1 MRILLLMQWFD
12 PEPQIKGLAFAKKL
26 RDLGNDVEVLTGFP
40 NYPGG
45 KIYPEYSIKFFQVE
59 MMEGIRVMRVPLY
72 PSHDA
77 SAFRRILNYVS
88 FGIASLIAG
97 LLVVSRKDV
106 IYACGPPVT
115 VGVSAALISLIRRIP
130 FVYDIQDLWPDS
142 LGATGMFNN
151 SFGSKIVGNVCKWV
165 YSRATHI
172 SVQSLGV
179 KERLISRCV
188 PEAKVSVIFNWCD
201 ELSIVTKSIKINEP
215 SQSNNNLMPSPTF
228 DVLFAGNMGKAQNM
242 DAVLEAGR
250 LLQIETP
257 TIRLLLLGGGIELPR
272 LKKYVKDKNITNV
285 SFIPRVPMAEAGTYL
300 VSADVL
306 LVHLKDDPLFR
317 ITIPAKTQAYMA
329 TGKAIVMAVAG
340 DASRLVLESN
350 AGICAQP
357 SNARSIADAIQKIA
371 ILSPLEL
378 KKMGENGQAFYWQN
392 MSLDVGAR
400 RFFAIFTKAIETKN
414 YHVQ

>member
-77 SAFRRILNYVS
+77 SAFRRILNYMS

-151 SFGSKIVGNVCKWV
+151 SFGSRIVGNVCKWV
-165 YSRATHI
+165 YKRATHI
-172 SVQSLGV
+172 TVQSPGV
-179 KERLISRCV
+179 KECLIARGL
-188 PEAKVSVIFNWCD
+188 PKDKATVIFNWCD
-201 ELSIVTKSIKINEP
+201 EASIVDEMTISKKVNHCNEYSIP
-215 SQSNNNLMPSPTF
+215 SSTF
-228 DVLFAGNMGKAQNM
+228 DVLFAGNMGKAQDM
-242 DAVLEAGR
+242 DAVLESGR

-257 TIRLLLLGGGIELPR
+257 WIRLFLLGGGIEVPR
-272 LKKYVKDKNITNV
+272 LKNFAKNKNITNV
-285 SFIPRVPMAEAGTYL
+285 TFMPQVPMAEA
-300 VSADVL
+300 SKIISRADAL
-306 LVHLKDDPLFR
+306 LVHLKDNPLFE

-329 TGKAIVMAVAG
+329 AGKAIIMAVPG
-340 DASRLVLESN
+340 DASRLVLKSK
-350 AGICAQP
+350 AGVCAQP
-357 SNARSIADAIQKIA
+357 SNARSIADAIQHLA
-371 ILSPLEL
+371 ALPPSEL
-378 KKMGENGQAFYWQN
+378 RKMGDNGRTFYWES

-400 RFFAIFTKAIETKN
+400 SFLEIFNVALKAQNE
-414 YHVQ
+414 HV

>member
-1 MRILLLMQWFD
+1 
-12 PEPQIKGLAFAKKL
+12 
-26 RDLGNDVEVLTGFP
+26 
-40 NYPGG
+40 
-45 KIYPEYSIKFFQVE
+45 
-59 MMEGIRVMRVPLY
+59 MMEGIHVMRVPLY
-72 PSHDA
+72 PSHDT

-88 FGIASLIAG
+88 FGITSLIAG

-115 VGVSAALISLIRRIP
+115 IGVSAALISLIRRIP

-151 SFGSKIVGNVCKWV
+151 SFGSKIIGNICKWV

-179 KERLISRCV
+179 KERLISRRV

-201 ELSIVTKSIKINEP
+201 EVSIVTKSIKINEP

-228 DVLFAGNMGKAQNM
+228 DVLFAGNMGKAQDI

-257 TIRLLLLGGGIELPR
+257 SIRLLLLGEGIEVPR
-272 LKKYVKDKNITNV
+272 LKKYVKIKNITNV
-285 SFIPRVPMAEAGTYL
+285 SFIPRVPMAEAGAYL
-300 VSADVL
+300 ARADVL
-306 LVHLKDDPLFR
+306 LVHLKDDPLFK

-357 SNARSIADAIQKIA
+357 SNARSIANAIQKMA
-371 ILSPLEL
+371 ILSPREL
-378 KKMGENGQAFYWQN
+378 KKMGENGQSFYWHN

-400 RFFAIFTKAIETKN
+400 RFFAIFTNALEAKS

>member
-1 MRILLLMQWFD
+1 MRVLLLMQWFN

-40 NYPGG
+40 NYPDG
-45 KIYPEYSIKFFQVE
+45 KIYSGYSIKFFQVE

-88 FGIASLIAG
+88 FGIASFLAG

-115 VGVSAALISLIRRIP
+115 VGVGVALISLVRRIP

-151 SFGSKIVGNVCKWV
+151 SFGSKIVGNICKWV

-172 SVQSLGV
+172 TVQSPGV
-179 KERLISRCV
+179 RDRLIARGV
-188 PEAKVSVIFNWCD
+188 PAQKVTVIFNWCD
-201 ELSIVTKSIKINEP
+201 EASIVTGLTSMSKLSHSNQNSIP
-215 SQSNNNLMPSPTF
+215 SSTF
-228 DVLFAGNMGKAQNM
+228 DVLFAGNMGKAQDM

-257 TIRLLLLGGGIELPR
+257 SIRLLLLGGGIEVPR
-272 LKKYVKDKNITNV
+272 LKKSAKDQNITNV
-285 SFIPRVPMAEAGTYL
+285 TFLPRVPMSEVGLILAR
-300 VSADVL
+300 ADVL
-306 LVHLKDDPLFR
+306 LVHLKDDPLFK
-317 ITIPAKTQAYMA
+317 ITIPAKTQAYLA
-329 TGKAIVMAVAG
+329 AGKAVVMAVAG
-340 DASRLVLESN
+340 DASRLILESN
-350 AGICAQP
+350 AGVCAQP
-357 SNARSIADAIQKIA
+357 SNARSIADAIQKLA
-371 ILSPLEL
+371 AFPPNEL
-378 KKMGENGQAFYWQN
+378 KKMGENGRAFYWAN

-400 RFFAIFTKAIETKN
+400 RFLAIFQHCT
-414 YHVQ
+414 

>member
-45 KIYPEYSIKFFQVE
+45 IIYPGYSIKFFQVE

-88 FGIASLIAG
+88 FGIASFLAG

-115 VGVSAALISLIRRIP
+115 VGVGAALISLVRRIP

-151 SFGSKIVGNVCKWV
+151 SFGSKIVGNICKWV

-172 SVQSLGV
+172 TVQSPGV
-179 KERLISRCV
+179 SDRLIARGV
-188 PEAKVSVIFNWCD
+188 PAQKVTVIFNWCD
-201 ELSIVTKSIKINEP
+201 EASIVTGLTKRNKLSRSNQNAIP
-215 SQSNNNLMPSPTF
+215 SSTF
-228 DVLFAGNMGKAQNM
+228 DVLFAGNMGKAQDM
-242 DAVLEAGR
+242 DTVLETGR
-250 LLQIETP
+250 LLQIENP
-257 TIRLLLLGGGIELPR
+257 VIRLLLLGGGIEVPR
-272 LKKYVKDKNITNV
+272 LQKSVKDQNITNV
-285 SFIPRVPMAEAGTYL
+285 TFLPRVPMAEAGTL
-300 VSADVL
+300 LARADVL
-306 LVHLKDDPLFR
+306 LVHLKDDPLFK
-317 ITIPAKTQAYMA
+317 ITIPAKTQAYLA
-329 TGKAIVMAVAG
+329 VGKAVVMAVAG

-350 AGICAQP
+350 AGVCAQP
-357 SNARSIADAIQKIA
+357 SNARSIADAIQKLA
-371 ILSPLEL
+371 ALPPSEL
-378 KKMGENGQAFYWQN
+378 KKMGENGRAFYWAN

-400 RFFAIFTKAIETKN
+400 RFLAIFQNAI
-414 YHVQ
+414 

>member
-26 RDLGNDVEVLTGFP
+26 RCLGNDVEVLTGFP

-45 KIYPEYSIKFFQVE
+45 KIYAGYSVKFFQVE

-88 FGIASLIAG
+88 FGITSFLAG
-97 LLVVSRKDV
+97 LMVVSRKDV

-115 VGVSAALISLIRRIP
+115 VGVGAALISLVRRIP

-151 SFGSKIVGNVCKWV
+151 SFGSKIVDYICRWV

-172 SVQSLGV
+172 TVQSLGV
-179 KERLISRCV
+179 KERLIARGQ
-188 PEAKVSVIFNWCD
+188 PKMKVSVIFNWCD
-201 ELSIVTKSIKINEP
+201 EVSIVTELT
-215 SQSNNNLMPSPTF
+215 SNNKLSHFSQNSTTSSTF
-228 DVLFAGNMGKAQNM
+228 DVLFAGNMGKAQDM
-242 DAVLEAGR
+242 DAVLEAGY
-250 LLQIETP
+250 LLQTETP
-257 TIRLLLLGGGIELPR
+257 WIRIFLLGGGIEVTR
-272 LKKYVKDKNITNV
+272 LKSSTKNKNIINV
-285 SFIPRVPMAEAGTYL
+285 TFIPQVPMAEA
-300 VSADVL
+300 SKIIARADVL
-306 LVHLKDDPLFR
+306 LVHLKDHPLFK
-317 ITIPAKTQAYMA
+317 ITIPAKTQAYLA
-329 TGKAIVMAVAG
+329 AGKPIVMAVLG

-350 AGICAQP
+350 AGVCAQP
-357 SNARSIADAIQKIA
+357 SNARSIADAIQQLA
-371 ILSPLEL
+371 ALPPSEL
-378 KKMGENGQAFYWQN
+378 QKLGENGRTFYWES

-400 RFFAIFTKAIETKN
+400 RFLEIFNIALEAQN
-414 YHVQ
+414 QHV